1 MDCPGLDHL
10 NSEDATVPAADGR
23 GDPRMNLFLSATVDI
38 DGRSLAVRIRNLS
51 LRGAMIESEGLP
63 QEGSAIVIE
72 RTGMKVG
79 GVLRWAKGARA
90 GVQFDR
96 SIDLAAWS
104 PSLMLSR
111 RNQADVDGAIA
122 AARAGLPSTPQPD
135 RVSIPSDRH
144 LRARIGEEMSCVARM
159 LAAAG
164 DALASDPAV
173 ITRHLERLQE
183 LDMASHMLIEMAAL
197 LSAEDPA
204 AVLGEIKLSD
214 LHRRLTRT
222 AQ

>member
-1 MDCPGLDHL
+1 
-10 NSEDATVPAADGR
+10 
-23 GDPRMNLFLSATVDI
+23 
-38 DGRSLAVRIRNLS
+38 
-51 LRGAMIESEGLP
+51 
-63 QEGSAIVIE
+63 
-72 RTGMKVG
+72 
-79 GVLRWAKGARA
+79 
-90 GVQFDR
+90 
-96 SIDLAAWS
+96 
-104 PSLMLSR
+104 
-111 RNQADVDGAIA
+111 
-122 AARAGLPSTPQPD
+122 
-135 RVSIPSDRH
+135 
-144 LRARIGEEMSCVARM
+144 MSCVARM

-222 AQ
+222 AL